1 VGKEYLSLSI
11 EYQWFLAEKE
21 IEVWLGV
28 EERVAQAKGVQ
39 VVRERLVMSTSYD
52 SDPVAEVTRLVA
64 LVQSVVDVEALV
76 PDLTLI

>member
-21 IEVWLGV
+21 IEVWLEV